1 METSVVGRLGV
12 PEAVIFPE
20 YAENGG
26 VEYASTDEDNSRSIR
41 TNKAGRPK
49 HSHYPNAI
57 RQLVLQGKIKH
68 VKVGTKRLINY
79 ADLIDYLAQPVEEVQ
94 DQSMSYGKLR
104 RVNP

>member
-1 METSVVGRLGV
+1 M
-12 PEAVIFPE
+12 PAQM
-20 YAENGG
+20 
-26 VEYASTDEDNSRSIR
+26 R
-41 TNKAGRPK
+41 TIAGAFEQIKQDDPNTAITR
-49 HSHYPNAI
+49 NAI